1 MSIWSR
7 RKTDKSMKRRV
18 IVWTITSLAVL
29 VTLLVEVTLTPLAQ
43 RGNGTRFLSTGMWY
57 NLIWVGSMYVIPVS
71 LYILG
76 IKSMRY
82 VLAGVVGFWIIPVP
96 VIGIIGARSLV
107 LVPGE
112 RRNILCES
120 AHYEYSVT
128 VCTGSKYRMVYCLF
142 WKAGKVT
149 LDIHTIGM
157 YNKHTVSM

>member
-1 MSIWSR
+1 MEQT
-7 RKTDKSMKRRV
+7 KTDKSMKRRV

-96 VIGIIGARSLV
+96 VIGIIGVGAWYWYLVREEIFYVSLLIMSILSLCALEV
-107 LVPGE
+107 
-112 RRNILCES
+112 NIGWFIAC
-120 AHYEYSVT
+120 
-128 VCTGSKYRMVYCLF
+128 F
-142 WKAGKVT
+142 GKR
-149 LDIHTIGM
+149 G
-157 YNKHTVSM
+157 K

>member
-1 MSIWSR
+1 MGGQYVCNSR
-7 RKTDKSMKRRV
+7 KFIYFRDKIYAVCAGRSSRV
-18 IVWTITSLAVL
+18 LDNSCSCDRYH
-29 VTLLVEVTLTPLAQ
+29 
-43 RGNGTRFLSTGMWY
+43 RG
-57 NLIWVGSMYVIPVS
+57 
-71 LYILG
+71 
-76 IKSMRY
+76 
-82 VLAGVVGFWIIPVP
+82 
-96 VIGIIGARSLV
+96 RSLV